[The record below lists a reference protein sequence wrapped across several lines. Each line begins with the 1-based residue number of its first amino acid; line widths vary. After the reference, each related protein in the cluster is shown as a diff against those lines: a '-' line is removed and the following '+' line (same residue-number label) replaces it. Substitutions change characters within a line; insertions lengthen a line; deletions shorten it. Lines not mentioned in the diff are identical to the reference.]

1 MYRRCRA
8 GNLRQ
13 FSVERLLR
21 FLVALDQDVQ
31 IVVKPHRDTRVAPAW
46 LAFCNAKDGAFGL
59 VFLPRLAY
67 KSGTRTWAPRKGEPG
82 YWHTTFSAIAAALL
96 KTVLL

>member
-21 FLVALDQDVQ
+21 FLVALDQDAQ
-31 IVVKPHRDTRVAPAW
+31 IVVKPHRNTR
-46 LAFCNAKDGAFGL
+46 N
-59 VFLPRLAY
+59 
-67 KSGTRTWAPRKGEPG
+67 
-82 YWHTTFSAIAAALL
+82 AAALQ
-96 KTVLL
+96 VF